1 MEPSLDLDSL
11 QRAVDALRVQQESV
25 QQERQQ
31 LETMKAS
38 VDGNIEQF
46 KQRVKLN
53 VGGSKFETTL
63 STLTRHRNMKP
74 CSEMLLEVTV
84 YCGKVRDQRGCLIA
98 TEHSL

>member
-31 LETMKAS
+31 LETMKAA

-53 VGGSKFETTL
+53 VGGSKFETEHT
-63 STLTRHRNMKP
+63 HP
-74 CSEMLLEVTV
+74 
-84 YCGKVRDQRGCLIA
+84 VRARK
-98 TEHSL
+98 TMHSDEASRQH